1 MIQVIY
7 YINPQDF
14 LRKTV
19 FQANSKNLFNS
30 SEAFGKRN

>member
-19 FQANSKNLFNS
+19 FQANSKSLFNS
-30 SEAFGKRN
+30 SETFGKRN